1 MTKFIKYFISLI
13 LIIAVLLLF
22 GMNFSQKL
30 PDLIYKKPVISEPI
44 TIDECEEIYYNNKKN
59 FEVVKDYMLSLDD
72 NVSIHLKDLDY
83 DNKIKSE
90 VKPYFSNLKNCRVKN
105 INKSKYNDNFEYT
118 VITFYI
124 DGTESSKYGIV
135 WKNNSQEFYTAENKL
150 DENWYSYFIG
160 YT

>member
-72 NVSIHLKDLDY
+72 NSRSL
-83 DNKIKSE
+83 NS
-90 VKPYFSNLKNCRVKN
+90 
-105 INKSKYNDNFEYT
+105 
-118 VITFYI
+118 
-124 DGTESSKYGIV
+124 SSKGTLNDI
-135 WKNNSQEFYTAENKL
+135 FDL
-150 DENWYSYFIG
+150 
-160 YT
+160 

>member
-13 LIIAVLLLF
+13 LIIAVLFIF

-72 NVSIHLKDLDY
+72 NVSIHLKD
-83 DNKIKSE
+83 
-90 VKPYFSNLKNCRVKN
+90 
-105 INKSKYNDNFEYT
+105 
-118 VITFYI
+118 
-124 DGTESSKYGIV
+124 
-135 WKNNSQEFYTAENKL
+135 
-150 DENWYSYFIG
+150 
-160 YT
+160 

>member
-72 NVSIHLKDLDY
+72 NVSIHLNQK
-83 DNKIKSE
+83 
-90 VKPYFSNLKNCRVKN
+90 
-105 INKSKYNDNFEYT
+105 
-118 VITFYI
+118 
-124 DGTESSKYGIV
+124 
-135 WKNNSQEFYTAENKL
+135 
-150 DENWYSYFIG
+150 
-160 YT
+160 